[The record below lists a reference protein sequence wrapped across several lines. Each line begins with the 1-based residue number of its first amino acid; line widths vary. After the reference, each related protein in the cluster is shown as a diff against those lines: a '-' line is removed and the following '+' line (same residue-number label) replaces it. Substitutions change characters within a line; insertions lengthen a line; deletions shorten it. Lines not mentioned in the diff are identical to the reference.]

1 MSQPL
6 VKFCKPKCKP
16 NTPIGIFFLYTVSRV
31 VNDIFWGKIVNDI
44 LNRFSKWFYRIKF
57 LRYR

>member
-6 VKFCKPKCKP
+6 VKFCKPKCKQ
-16 NTPIGIFFLYTVSRV
+16 NTPIGIFLYTVSRV

>member
-6 VKFCKPKCKP
+6 VKFCKPKCKS
-16 NTPIGIFFLYTVSRV
+16 NTPIGIFLYTVSRV

>member
-6 VKFCKPKCKP
+6 VRFCKPKCKP
-16 NTPIGIFFLYTVSRV
+16 NTPIGIFLYTVSRV